1 MGLVVV
7 VSLGSFGRWCA
18 GVSALVCPCMWR
30 VVGDGGCRSPTV
42 RLWFDECARVEC

>member
-7 VSLGSFGRWCA
+7 VSLGSLGRWCA
-18 GVSALVCPCMWR
+18 GAYALVSRMWR

-42 RLWFDECARVEC
+42 RLWFDECRSS